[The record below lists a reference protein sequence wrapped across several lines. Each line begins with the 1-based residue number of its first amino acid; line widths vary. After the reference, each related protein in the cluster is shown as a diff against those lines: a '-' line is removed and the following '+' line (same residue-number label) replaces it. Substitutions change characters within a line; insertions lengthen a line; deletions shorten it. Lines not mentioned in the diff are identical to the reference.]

1 MRTPGEIEKWLKKQK
16 WFDKFYDHC
25 RKQHFYDLKF
35 VEGIMSGNHGVETIM
50 DAFQWSITDEGADY
64 WYDMFKRRS
73 GNGTVGY
80 EKEKILRK
88 ILCHC

>member
-50 DAFQWSITDEGADY
+50 DAFKWCITDEGADY
-64 WYDMFKRRS
+64 WYDVQKTFWKWY
-73 GNGTVGY
+73 GW
-80 EKEKILRK
+80 I
-88 ILCHC
+88 